1 MPEQPLSGTLT
12 ALVTPFYSAAENP
25 FAIDYT
31 SLEKLI
37 EWQLAEGVD
46 GFVVCGTTAE
56 NATLS
61 PEERLSLLN
70 FTKKVVGSKAP
81 IVMGTGSNSTQG
93 SIEFTKA
100 VAEIGVDAALV
111 VSPYYNKPTQEG
123 LYQHF
128 RACAEQGGLPVV
140 LYNIPSRTGVDIAI
154 ETFERLAKLPGIVG
168 VKEASGSPLKLTQL
182 AGLVDNNFSLLSGED
197 ALTYLTLAC
206 GGKGVISASANAIPA
221 EMAAISSR
229 YLAGDLE
236 GAKQAQLKALPYIE
250 ALFLETNP
258 APAKAVLQSLGKI
271 QSEILR
277 APLVPVQ
284 DKTRA
289 RLEELFLK

>member
-1 MPEQPLSGTLT
+1 MSEQSLSGTLT
-12 ALVTPFYSAAENP
+12 ALITPFYSADENP

-31 SLEKLI
+31 SLENLI

-56 NATLS
+56 NATLT

-70 FTKKVVGSKAP
+70 FTKKVVGNRRP
-81 IVMGTGSNSTQG
+81 IVMGTGSNSTQT
-93 SIEFTKA
+93 SIEFTKK
-100 VAEIGVDAALV
+100 VAEIGVDAALI

-128 RACAEQGGLPVV
+128 RACAEQGGLPIV
-140 LYNIPSRTGVDIAI
+140 LYNIPSRTGVDISI
-154 ETFERLAKLPGIVG
+154 ETFERLVKLPGIIG

-182 AGLVDNNFSLLSGED
+182 SALVSDKFSLLSGED

-229 YLAGDLE
+229 YLAGDTL
-236 GAKQAQLKALPYIE
+236 GARAAQIQALPYIQ

-277 APLVPVQ
+277 APLVPVNE
-284 DKTRA
+284 KTRSSLA
-289 RLEELFLK
+289 ELFLR